1 MAEGGGLT
9 DGQIVGI
16 GIAVAAGLLLLLVLG
31 SLLAACISEVR
42 FRRRHWKRVRWERE
56 EERRRQCQAVYPG
69 ALSIHEAPVDV
80 MPVEA
85 MPEEPEP
92 AVIHDDSYRYYCK
105 ARDAASESVARDD
118 GLPSY
123 DPLPAYTPDS
133 GGSHTGDVCRTEYR
147 RPGDDNC

>member
-42 FRRRHWKRVRWERE
+42 FRRRHWKRVRRE
-56 EERRRQCQAVYPG
+56 CQAVYPG
-69 ALSIHEAPVDV
+69 ALPTHEAPVDV

-92 AVIHDDSYRYYCK
+92 AVIHDNSYRYYCK

-133 GGSHTGDVCRTEYR
+133 GGSHTGDVSRTEDR
-147 RPGDDNC
+147 RFGDNNC